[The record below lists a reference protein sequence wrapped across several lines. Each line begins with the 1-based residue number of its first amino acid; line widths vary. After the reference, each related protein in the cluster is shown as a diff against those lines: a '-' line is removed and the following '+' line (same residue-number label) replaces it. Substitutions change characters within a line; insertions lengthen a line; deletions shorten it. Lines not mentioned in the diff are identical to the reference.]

1 MAPKRPYL
9 VGIGG
14 GTASGKST
22 LARKLT
28 EALSDLSV
36 LVIGMDKYFK
46 AEKPLHHAP
55 LSGREWP
62 DYNSPDSFHLGSLT
76 GDLDA
81 LLGGDGADTA
91 SPPPDVVVVEGLMT
105 LQHAPLRERLD
116 LRVFVDAPA
125 DERIVRRLRRNMA
138 DRGLSFDE
146 IADFYLQS
154 VRFRH
159 EEFVEQTRW
168 YADVVVNG
176 VTMPERGV
184 ELLAQHVRLAVG
196 GTRICSQS

>member
-1 MAPKRPYL
+1 MALKRPYV

-22 LARKLT
+22 LARRLT

-46 AEKPLHHAP
+46 AEKPVHRAP

-62 DYNSPDSFHLGSLT
+62 DFNSPDSFHLDKLID
-76 GDLDA
+76 DLDA
-81 LLGGDGADTA
+81 LLAGSGAELA

-116 LRVFVDAPA
+116 LGVFVDAPA
-125 DERIVRRLRRNMA
+125 DERVVRRLRRNMA
-138 DRGLSFDE
+138 ERGLSFDE
-146 IADFYLQS
+146 IADYYLQC

-159 EEFVEQTRW
+159 EEFVEQSRW
-168 YADVVVNG
+168 HADVVVNG
-176 VTMPERGV
+176 LAMPERGI

-196 GTRICSQS
+196 DS